1 MSFLT
6 DLISM
11 LKDVFATKPVSSNL
25 ETTEVI
31 IPNVSN
37 RPVPKKLL
45 QCKPELQQL
54 AIQFLDACEKQGI
67 SVCIYYGFRT
77 HDEQAALYA
86 QGRTTPGKI
95 VTNAKP
101 GQSAHEAPGCAFDA
115 APLINGKIDWNS
127 NLFDTMGPIGESVG
141 LVWGGRFKTICD
153 RPHYQLPS

>member
-1 MSFLT
+1 
-6 DLISM
+6 M
-11 LKDVFATKPVSSNL
+11 LKEVFTAKPVSSNL
-25 ETTEVI
+25 ETTAAI
-31 IPNVSN
+31 IPKVSD

-45 QCKPELQQL
+45 QCKSELQQL

-101 GQSAHEAPGCAFDA
+101 GQSAHETGNAFDA
-115 APLINGKIDWNS
+115 APFVNGKIDWNS

-141 LVWGGRFKTICD
+141 LVWGGRFKSIVD
-153 RPHYQLPS
+153 KPHYQLPTK